1 VDFNLDDD
9 QQALVDSA
17 RRFAKQKLAP
27 GYALGDKTGRVDRA
41 MVKAM
46 GDMGFLGPE
55 LPEAYGGLGVDCV
68 TSGLLLEQIAYGDFN
83 MSYINLLTS
92 LCGQIMA
99 THAQDYLKERWLKPI
114 LAGDKLVAIAL
125 TEPSAGSDA
134 ARLKLKAVRH
144 GDVEGAGGGEH
155 FVLNGEKT
163 SISLADQCD
172 VAIVFARTGT
182 EKDGAKGISAFLV
195 PMDLPGLTRTAFD
208 DVGTRAVGRG
218 SIFFDNVRVPADHLL
233 GDEGKGFIQV
243 MQGFDY
249 SRALIGLQCLG
260 VARASLDE
268 AWDYAKG
275 RETFG
280 QPIIERQGVS
290 FPLAEG
296 ETYLES
302 LRWHCL
308 RTLWLKDQGKPHTA
322 EAAMCKWWGPKLA
335 CEIIH
340 QCLLTHGHGGY
351 ARDYHFAQRYRD
363 VLGLQIGDGTA
374 NIMKMIIARE
384 KSGMRLT

>member
-1 VDFNLDDD
+1 MDFSLSDD
-9 QQALVDSA
+9 QQALIDSA
-17 RRFAKQKLAP
+17 QRFARQVLAP
-27 GYALGDKTGRVDRA
+27 GYQAGDKSGRIDRA
-41 MVKAM
+41 VIKQM
-46 GDMGFLGPE
+46 GNMGMLGPE
-55 LPEAYGGLGVDCV
+55 LPEDYGGMGLDCV

-83 MSYINLLTS
+83 VSYVNLLTS
-92 LCGQIMA
+92 LCGHIIA
-99 THAQDYLKERWLKPI
+99 THANETLKERWLKPI

-134 ARLKLKAVRH
+134 ARLKLKAVRD
-144 GDVEGAGGGEH
+144 GDQ
-155 FVLNGEKT
+155 FVISGEKT
-163 SISLADQCD
+163 SISLADQSD
-172 VAIVFARTGT
+172 VAVVFARTGMP
-182 EKDGAKGISAFLV
+182 ESGAKGISAFLV
-195 PMDLPGLTRTAFD
+195 PMDLPGITRTAFD

-218 SIFFDNVRVPADHLL
+218 SIFFDGVRVPADHML
-233 GDEGKGFIQV
+233 GEEGMGFIQV

-268 AWDYAKG
+268 AWEYAKG

-351 ARDYHFAQRYRD
+351 ATDYAFAQRYRD